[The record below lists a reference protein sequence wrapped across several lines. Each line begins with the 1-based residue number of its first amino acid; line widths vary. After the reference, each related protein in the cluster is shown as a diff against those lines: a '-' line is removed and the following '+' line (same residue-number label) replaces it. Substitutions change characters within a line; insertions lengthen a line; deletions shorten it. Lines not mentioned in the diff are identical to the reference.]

1 MDAIFPDIDPVL
13 QNIICP
19 YKVRFRVRTI
29 NFTRLTT
36 SFKGVQATTTSEIHN
51 SSLTNTA
58 LVKSETDSTGEKNRP
73 HCSSILN

>member
-1 MDAIFPDIDPVL
+1 MGAIFPDIDPVL
-13 QNIICP
+13 QNIICS